1 MKYLLTIILFLVSNF
16 CRPQSSLLYN
26 GDRKLIIDS
35 SYQIDKNS
43 YNCLLNLE
51 KVLLPRI
58 YNQIKYP
65 EIARENNEEGKVIV
79 LIKIDSE
86 LKEKDF
92 SIVKSDAETLL
103 PTVIEFFKH
112 LLENNY
118 LLEQIKPR
126 QGILNIY
133 IPVEFK
139 INKNRF
145 EETVTK
151 NKAVTIETNDV
162 ARQMDIIREN

>member
-1 MKYLLTIILFLVSNF
+1 MKYLLTIILLLASNF
-16 CRPQSSLLYN
+16 CRPQSSFLYN

-65 EIARENNEEGKVIV
+65 EIARENNQEGKVIV

-92 SIVKSDAETLL
+92 SIVNSDAETLL
-103 PTVIEFFKH
+103 PPVIEFFKH
-112 LLENNY
+112 LLENSY
-118 LLEQIKPR
+118 LLEQIKPK
-126 QGILNIY
+126 QGILSIY

-151 NKAVTIETNDV
+151 NNAVTIETNDI
-162 ARQMDIIREN
+162 AKQMDIIREN